1 MDTTNIQS
9 QSVFY
14 NCIWIAN
21 PFINCGGLQI
31 RHINKEIIP
40 AEGTTR
46 LKEFTEFI
54 GFPNKELVQKFLSDK
69 DLLMKIRNANCLRL
83 RV

>member
-1 MDTTNIQS
+1 VRYLFQQAELFNLFNILTNINIS
-9 QSVFY
+9 TD
-14 NCIWIAN
+14 
-21 PFINCGGLQI
+21 
-31 RHINKEIIP
+31 
-40 AEGTTR
+40 GTTR